1 MKDSVKKLLIIVGV
15 IVAFVVVCLLM
26 NLRKPK
32 DFHSK
37 YEGHDLTIDVSGV
50 ARTGTYSG
58 YLREHEGVGT
68 PKNDIEVN
76 VFDCETEGDVRKD
89 ADLLGSRCVLTML
102 DSSATWR
109 VDVPEEGFYNIYIE
123 YLMPDDYEKY
133 GSRGVAA
140 ERAVKINGELP
151 FEDAGNLLF
160 SRIWTDGGPIRED
173 NQGNQIRPVQKQIVD
188 WQSSYCKDSMG
199 YIAEPYWFYFEKG
212 TNTLTFD
219 AINEA
224 MAIRKITVSAVKQAK
239 TYAEYEASLPAVN
252 TSEAGRKVDYLYEG
266 EASVRRSESSLYAKY
281 DRSSPTTSFN
291 KETSTKGAN
300 SVTNTVLN
308 YTGGEAWKSAGQ
320 WIEWDV
326 NIPED
331 GYYYITIKG
340 RQNYSRGSV
349 SGRMLTIDG
358 EIPFEEVKDI
368 SFGYKNDWECKTL
381 GEKNNPYKFYLTAGT
396 HTLRLEA
403 TLGEVGSVLEE
414 LEDSTF
420 RLNQIYRTILVYT
433 GATPDK
439 YRDYKIQN
447 VYPQTIMA
455 MKLEAMRLYKAVDDM
470 VAVSGQKASQ
480 IATAQTLA
488 TQLERFVAKPGT
500 ITTEFTSFKDNITAL
515 GTSILELS
523 EIKLDIDYIRITGVD
538 AKIKKD
544 KAGFFKKAGHE
555 IKSFFASFFVDYES
569 VGDVYD
575 EKGGDGKLIKVWVLT
590 GRDQG
595 TIMKAMVDEEFTPLT
610 GIKVNVQTVAAASV
624 LNAVM
629 AGRGPNVL
637 LSIGGDQPVNYAL
650 RGSAV
655 NLAEFDGFEE
665 VFSNFTKSSY
675 AQYSLDDEHVYGM
688 PETQTFNVLFYRKDI
703 LEELELEV
711 PNTWKELIEMFPTIQ
726 GNNMNIGIPS
736 AAGNGTNNSADLN
749 MYFTLLF
756 QYGGDLYNETGTKTI
771 VNDEAGVDAFAD
783 YIKFFNDYGV
793 PTVYDFVS
801 RFRSGEMPIAVANY
815 GMYNT
820 LMVSAPEIRGLWDF
834 TLVPGVEK
842 TDENG
847 NTYIDRSDCIVGS
860 ASMILPSDSQT
871 EKYSWEF
878 LKWWGSTDVQVNF
891 GREMEALL
899 GASARY
905 ATANKNAF
913 EKLAWSTHAI
923 NVLTEQWEQTV
934 GIREV
939 PGGYYTGRHLT
950 NAARKCINE
959 KADPRE
965 TILDYSI
972 LIDEELTKKRV
983 EFRDILEKI
992 GLPIE

>member
-1 MKDSVKKLLIIVGV
+1 MKDSVKKLLIVVGV
-15 IVAFVVVCLLM
+15 IAAFVVVCLLL
-26 NLRKPK
+26 NLRSVQ
-32 DFHSK
+32 DFHEK
-37 YEGHDLTIDVSGV
+37 YEGQNLDIDITGAV
-50 ARTGTYSG
+50 RTGTYSG
-58 YLREHEGVGT
+58 YLRDHEGADK
-68 PKNDIEVN
+68 PKSDVEVDIYNYTADGDVSVVSNYNGESRAVLTEIGSSITWTVN
-76 VFDCETEGDVRKD
+76 VAK
-89 ADLLGSRCVLTML
+89 S
-102 DSSATWR
+102 
-109 VDVPEEGFYNIYIE
+109 GFYNLGLE
-123 YLMPDDYEKY
+123 YLVPE
-133 GSRGVAA
+133 SRGVAA
-140 ERAVKINGELP
+140 ERSVKINGELP
-151 FEDAGNLLF
+151 FNDAENILF
-160 SRIWTDGGPIRED
+160 SRIWTDNGNKRVD
-173 NQGNQIRPVQKQIVD
+173 NQGNEIRPSQMEIFD
-188 WQSSYCKDSMG
+188 WQKAYCKDSLG
-199 YIAEPYWFYFEKG
+199 YVADPYQFYFEQG
-212 TNTLTFD
+212 SNTITFE
-219 AINEA
+219 AVNEP
-224 MAIRKITVSAVKQAK
+224 MAIKALTLSAIKDVKS
-239 TYAEYEASLPAVN
+239 YAEYEASLPAAN
-252 TSEAGRKVDYLYEG
+252 PSSAALNYELLIEG
-266 EASVRRSESSLYAKY
+266 EDSDRRSESSLYAKY
-281 DRSSPTTSFN
+281 DRASPTTSPY
-291 KETSTKGAN
+291 
-300 SVTNTVLN
+300 SVTKTILN
-308 YTGGEAWKSAGQ
+308 YTGGDAWKSAGQ

-326 NIPED
+326 KIQEA

-340 RQNYSRGSV
+340 RQNYARGSV

-358 EIPFEEVKDI
+358 EVPFKEVEEI
-368 SFGYKNDWECKTL
+368 SFDYQNDWECKTL
-381 GEKNNPYKFYLTAGT
+381 GDENGAYKFYLTPGT

-403 TLGEVGSVLEE
+403 TLGEVGTVLSE
-414 LEDSTF
+414 LQDSTY

-433 GATPDK
+433 GATPDQ
-439 YRDYKIQN
+439 YRDYKIQK
-447 VYPQTIMA
+447 VYPETVLA

-470 VAVSGQKASQ
+470 VAISGQKASQ

-488 TQLERFVAKPGT
+488 TQLERFVAKPEK
-500 ITTEFTSFKDNITAL
+500 ITVEFTSFKDNITAL

-523 EIKLDIDYIRITGVD
+523 EIKLDIDYIRITGID
-538 AKIKKD
+538 KKIPKD
-544 KAGFFKKAGHE
+544 KANFFSKAGHE
-555 IKSFFASFFVDYES
+555 IKSFFASFFVDYDA

-575 EKGGDGKLIKVWVLT
+575 EKSGDEVIKVWVLT

-595 TIMKAMVDEEFTPLT
+595 TIMKALVDEEFTPKT

-629 AGRGPNVL
+629 AGRGPDVL

-655 NLAEFDGFEE
+655 DLTKFDGFEE
-665 VFSNFTKSSY
+665 VFDNFTPSSY
-675 AQYSLDDEHVYGM
+675 AQYSLDGAVYGM

-736 AAGNGTNNSADLN
+736 AAGNGTNNAGDLN

-756 QYGGDLYNETGTKTI
+756 QYGGDLYNEKGTKTI
-771 VNDEAGVDAFAD
+771 VNDEAGVEAFAD

-834 TLVPGVEK
+834 TLVPGLEK
-842 TDENG
+842 TDANG

-860 ASMILPSDSQT
+860 ASMILPSDDKT
-871 EKYSWEF
+871 EQNAWEF
-878 LKWWGSTDVQVNF
+878 FKWWGSTDTQVKF

-913 EKLAWSTHAI
+913 EQLAWTTHAI

-950 NAARKCINE
+950 NASRKCINE
-959 KADPRE
+959 KTDPRE

-972 LIDEELTKKRV
+972 LINEELTKKRK
-983 EFRDILEKI
+983 EF
-992 GLPIE
+992 GLPLE

>member
-1 MKDSVKKLLIIVGV
+1 MKDSVKKLLIVVGV
-15 IVAFVVVCLLM
+15 IVAFVVVCMLM

-37 YEGHDLTIDVSGV
+37 YEGHDLTIDVTGAV
-50 ARTGTYSG
+50 RTGTYSG
-58 YLREHEGVGT
+58 YLRDHADAAT
-68 PKNDIEVN
+68 PKTDVSVN
-76 VFDCETEGDVRKD
+76 VFDYTYEGEVSVDDK
-89 ADLLGSRCVLTML
+89 LPGNSQSVLAQV
-102 DSSATWR
+102 DSSVTWK
-109 VDVPEEGFYNIYIE
+109 VEVPTAGFYNIYVE
-123 YLMPDDYEKY
+123 YLIPE
-133 GSRGVAA
+133 SRGVAA
-140 ERAVKINGELP
+140 ERAIKINGELP
-151 FEDAGNLLF
+151 FEDAGNILF
-160 SRIWTDGGPIRED
+160 TRIWTDGGEKRVD
-173 NQGNQIRPVQKQIVD
+173 NQGNEIRPVQKEIID
-188 WQSSYCKDSMG
+188 WQSAYCKDSMG
-199 YIAEPYWFYFEKG
+199 YVADPYLFYFEAG
-212 TNTLTFD
+212 TNTLTFE
-219 AINEA
+219 AINEP
-224 MAIRKITVSAVKQAK
+224 MAIRKLTVSAVKQVK
-239 TYAEYEASLPAVN
+239 TYAEYSASLPAVN
-252 TSEAGRKVDYLYEG
+252 SSDAAKKLDQVYEG
-266 EASVRRSESSLYAKY
+266 EDSVRRSESSLYAKY
-281 DRSSPTTSFN
+281 DRSSPTTSPY
-291 KETSTKGAN
+291 
-300 SVTNTVLN
+300 SVTKTILN
-308 YTGGEAWKSAGQ
+308 YTGGDAWKSAGQ
-320 WIEWDV
+320 WIEWDIHV
-326 NIPED
+326 PED
-331 GYYYITIKG
+331 GYYNITVKG

-358 EIPFEEVKDI
+358 EVPFEEVKEI
-368 SFGYKNDWECKTL
+368 SFDYKNDWDCKTL
-381 GEKNNPYKFYLTAGT
+381 GEKNDPYEFYLTAGT
-396 HTLRLEA
+396 HTIRLEA
-403 TLGEVGSVLEE
+403 TLGEVGTVLEE

-439 YRDYKIQN
+439 YRDYKIQKE
-447 VYPQTIMA
+447 YPEVITA

-470 VAVSGQKASQ
+470 VEISGQKASQ

-488 TQLERFVAKPGT
+488 TQLERFVAKPEK

-523 EIKLDIDYIRITGVD
+523 EIKLDVDYIRITGVD
-538 AKIKKD
+538 KKAKKD
-544 KAGFFKKAGHE
+544 KANFFSKAGHE
-555 IKSFFASFFVDYES
+555 IRSFIASFFVDYDA

-595 TIMKAMVDEEFTPLT
+595 TIMKALVDEEFTPKT

-629 AGRGPNVL
+629 AGRGPDVL

-655 NLAEFDGFEE
+655 DLTQFDGFDE
-665 VFSNFTKSSY
+665 VFSNFTPSSY
-675 AQYSLDDEHVYGM
+675 AQYSLDGAVYGM

-736 AAGNGTNNSADLN
+736 AAGNGANNAADLN

-756 QYGGDLYNETGTKTI
+756 QYGGDLYNEKGTKTI
-771 VNDEAGVDAFAD
+771 VNEEAGVDAFAD
-783 YIKFFNDYGV
+783 YVKFFNDYGV

-834 TLVPGVEK
+834 TLVPGLEK

-860 ASMILPSDSQT
+860 ASMILPSDPQT
-871 EKYSWEF
+871 EQYAWEF
-878 LKWWGSTDVQVNF
+878 FKWWGSTETQVKF

-913 EKLAWSTHAI
+913 EQLAWSTHAI
-923 NVLTEQWEQTV
+923 GVLTEQWEQTV

-959 KADPRE
+959 KSDPRE

-972 LIDEELTKKRV
+972 LINEELTKKRK
-983 EFRDILEKI
+983 EF
-992 GLPIE
+992 GLPLE